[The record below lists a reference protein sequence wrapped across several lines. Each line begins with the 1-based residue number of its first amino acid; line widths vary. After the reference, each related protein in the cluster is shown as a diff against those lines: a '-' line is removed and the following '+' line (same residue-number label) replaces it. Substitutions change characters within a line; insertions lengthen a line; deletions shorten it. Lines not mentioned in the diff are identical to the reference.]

1 MRARVMSLGIML
13 TAMQSA
19 CLLPGHGAPKEPSV
33 YVTDE
38 SVMRSAKLVRRA
50 YLKPGTDL
58 RSFGSIRIP
67 DFQDYT
73 GKSVDPQA
81 LQLLAESLAAA
92 LQELPPNLKPFER
105 IDRQGR
111 VDPDPDALM
120 LKGALTVYEINVDRG
135 SLTRL
140 GNQVVVA
147 VECQILDTKTGAVV
161 ALIQHRAKQGSSETG
176 YQNPV
181 RAAIERL
188 GQDMAQWLAAPE
200 LGSED
205 EEQDE

>member
-1 MRARVMSLGIML
+1 MSLSFLLMA
-13 TAMQSA
+13 TQSA
-19 CLLPGHGAPKEPSV
+19 CLLPGHSAPKDPTV
-33 YVTDE
+33 FVTDE
-38 SVMRSAKLVRRA
+38 SVMRAAKTVRRA
-50 YLKPGTDL
+50 YLKAGTDF

-81 LQLLAESLAAA
+81 LSLLAESLAAA
-92 LQELPPNLKPFER
+92 LQDLPPNLRPFQR

-111 VDPDPDALM
+111 VDPEPNALM
-120 LKGALTVYEINVDRG
+120 LQGALTVYEINVDRG

-147 VECQILDTKTGAVV
+147 VECQVLDTKTGAMV

-188 GQDMAQWLAAPE
+188 GQDMAQWLANPE

-205 EEQDE
+205 EEEEE